1 MTPPPRAV
9 ITRPRH
15 DAAPLA
21 AALRRRGVACLI
33 EPMARIVPVAAP
45 SIDLDGVGGLLIT
58 SANGVRAFARLCA
71 ARALP
76 AFTVGAA
83 SAAAARAAGFA
94 RVDSAKGDVD
104 DLARLLVARLD
115 AKAGALYQAAGRRL
129 AGDLKGALE
138 GAGFTLRRQ
147 VLYEA
152 RPVTSLSAGLRADLA
167 RGRLDAASFFS
178 PRTAATFVRLVQN
191 LGLGGDCAG
200 LSALALS
207 EAVAAELRTLPW
219 CRMLVAERPDQGALL
234 ARLDALSPPLETEA

>member
-1 MTPPPRAV
+1 MRV
-9 ITRPRH
+9 LVTRPEE
-15 DAAPLA
+15 DARCLV
-21 AALRRRGVACLI
+21 AALEARGHRALV
-33 EPMARIVPVAAP
+33 EPMVSIAP
-45 SIDLDGVGGLLIT
+45 APGVEPPLDLEGVQALVFT

-83 SAAAARAAGFA
+83 SAAVARAAGFA
-94 RVDSAKGDVD
+94 QVECAEGDVD
-104 DLARLLVARLD
+104 DLARLIVARLD
-115 AKAGALYQAAGRRL
+115 AKAGALYQAAGRHL

-152 RPVTSLSAGLRADLA
+152 RPVTALSTGLREDLA

-178 PRTAATFVRLVQN
+178 PRTAATFVRLVQS

-207 EAVAAELRTLPW
+207 EPVAAELRALQW
-219 CRMLVAERPDQGALL
+219 RRVLVAERPDQAALL